1 MIPSFQILQRTVTPY
16 QLCVLLG
23 VFAAV
28 AAAFFL
34 ARRRHLDYGELAYLF
49 LFSVPAVVLGGSL
62 LFGLT
67 NVRII
72 AALLRAADRI
82 PSGELWTAILL
93 CFRGSVYYGGL
104 LALLAVLGLYRRRRH
119 LGDDDSDL
127 VAAVIPLFHAFGRIG
142 CFLCGC
148 CYGVECRFGVTYHY
162 AVVEL
167 ANGVPRLPV
176 QLIEAVFN
184 FALFAFLTIQFY
196 KAKNRGL
203 LLHFYLFAYP
213 VFRFFMEFLRGD
225 AYRGIWCGLSTSQ
238 WISLLLL
245 LGNGI
250 VFLRKRKH

>member
-1 MIPSFQILQRTVTPY
+1 MIPSFQIFQRTVTPY

-28 AAAFFL
+28 AAVFFL
-34 ARRRHLDYGELAYLF
+34 ARRRRMDYAELAYLG

-67 NVRII
+67 NIRII
-72 AALLRAADRI
+72 VALLRAADRI
-82 PSGELWTAILL
+82 PSGELWAAILL

-119 LGDDDSDL
+119 LGDDYSDL
-127 VAAVIPLFHAFGRIG
+127 VAVVIPLFHAFGRLG
-142 CFLCGC
+142 CFLSGC
-148 CYGVECRFGVTYHY
+148 CYGVECRLGVTYRY

-167 ANGVPRLPV
+167 ANGVSRLPV

-184 FALFAFLTIQFY
+184 FALFAFLLIRFN
-196 KAKNRGL
+196 KAKNRGV

-213 VFRFFMEFLRGD
+213 VFRFCIEFLRGD
-225 AYRGIWCGLSTSQ
+225 TYRGIWGGLSTSQ

-245 LGNGI
+245 LGNGFA
-250 VFLRKRKH
+250 FLRRRKH